1 MRLVMISLGAL
12 LSLSLEAAEHS
23 QLRSSVPS
31 PRLSEPLKNLDST
44 PLSKLDHEDAER
56 VNKELTEYLSN
67 EIREDIES
75 MKRKRQEDVDQ
86 RRVRALECLSEN
98 MSIYV
103 RGADD
108 SGLEHLRD
116 IKSQKITASQ
126 FKAFFKTISNTIRF
140 DHNFD
145 E

>member
-1 MRLVMISLGAL
+1 M
-12 LSLSLEAAEHS
+12 
-23 QLRSSVPS
+23 
-31 PRLSEPLKNLDST
+31 
-44 PLSKLDHEDAER
+44 
-56 VNKELTEYLSN
+56 NKELTEYLSN

-108 SGLEHLRD
+108 SGPEHLRD
-116 IKSQKITASQ
+116 IKSQDITPSQ